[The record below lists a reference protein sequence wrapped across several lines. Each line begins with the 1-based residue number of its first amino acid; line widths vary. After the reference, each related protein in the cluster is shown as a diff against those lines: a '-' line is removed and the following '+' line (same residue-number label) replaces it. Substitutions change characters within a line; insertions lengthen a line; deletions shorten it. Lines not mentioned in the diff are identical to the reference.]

1 MQFSPIMKD
10 RKQITIQECLEVM
23 ETIKGHKPT
32 SNISKKLEL
41 HETQKK
47 VFMVCSKQVLRP
59 NYEFI

>member
-41 HETQKK
+41 HETQKRFLWCVVNK
-47 VFMVCSKQVLRP
+47 
-59 NYEFI
+59 Y